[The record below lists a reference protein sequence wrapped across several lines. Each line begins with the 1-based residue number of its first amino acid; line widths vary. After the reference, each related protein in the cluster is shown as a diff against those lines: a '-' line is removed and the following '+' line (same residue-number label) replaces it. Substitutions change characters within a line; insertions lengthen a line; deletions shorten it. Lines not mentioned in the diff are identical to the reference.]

1 MDRRLPTGEEGSKT
15 RRTMPRGLLAT
26 AGIFLAATG
35 IALSAGGAYA
45 YAWDRGHNG
54 VIAPGVRIA
63 GVEVGG
69 LRAAQATAV
78 LQSKLVGPLGRPVR
92 LVSGPHL
99 FLLDPPGKGL
109 QVGLPRMVALAGR
122 ENRD

>member
-45 YAWDRGHNG
+45 YVWDRGHNG

-69 LRAAQATAV
+69 LRAAPATAV
-78 LQSKLVGPLGRPVR
+78 LQSKLLGPLGPPVR
-92 LVSGPHL
+92 LASR
-99 FLLDPPGKGL
+99 PPGL
-109 QVGLPRMVALAGR
+109 LAAP
-122 ENRD
+122 